1 MWRVSHELR
10 RRVIERRMTGE
21 QYALDRRAGLHPTLV
36 SHILNGS
43 TPIRRG
49 DQRVARLAAALDMPS
64 DEAVEDVCA
73 LASTKRLFVRS
84 RTY

>member
-1 MWRVSHELR
+1 MLRISHELR

-21 QYALDRRAGLHPTLV
+21 RQYALAQRAGLHPSLV
-36 SHILNGS
+36 SHLLNGS

-49 DQRVARLAAALDMPS
+49 DQRVARLAAALDMDS

-73 LASTKRLFVRS
+73 
-84 RTY
+84 